1 MTRPLADVLEATPRK
16 PGDVMAEQV
25 RRYRE
30 RRGWSQ
36 RGLCQ
41 IFADRFD
48 VTINPATL
56 ARLETGKRRITVD
69 EAAMFAVAL
78 DVPLLALMWPL
89 TESEPVSPVPG
100 VQTEPWR
107 AMEWTVGNDQL
118 PGVATEAEPWNN
130 ATGTIGLVMW
140 LLNTAELA
148 DVDRDSSPKEKYRET
163 LRFLAG
169 HLYEADEIGLVTKG
183 MIPDQVLEDLEQA
196 KAKAPMKQR
205 TIRQQRGES

>member
-1 MTRPLADVLEATPRK
+1 MRPKNPQREQCPQHSRRQLEPCKVL
-16 PGDVMAEQV
+16 
-25 RRYRE
+25 
-30 RRGWSQ
+30 
-36 RGLCQ
+36 
-41 IFADRFD
+41 ADRFG
-48 VTINPATL
+48 VTFNPATL
-56 ARLETGKRRITVD
+56 ARLEMGKRRITID

-118 PGVATEAEPWNN
+118 PGVAAEPEHWNG
-130 ATGTIGLVMW
+130 ATRTIGLVMW

-148 DVDRDSSPKEKYRET
+148 DVDRDRSPKEKYQET
-163 LRFLAG
+163 LQELAG

-183 MIPDQVLEDLEQA
+183 MIPDQVLEDLERA
-196 KAKAPMKQR
+196 KARAPMKLR